1 MEVVEIK
8 DNPNIVKDV
17 ESGAIL
23 VKKDNSPTA
32 IRLQMLT
39 KRVNKLEQQVKE
51 LYNIINDK
59 SV

>member
-23 VKKDNSPTA
+23 VKKDNSPAA

-59 SV
+59 PV